1 MRRWVC
7 TLMLVGW
14 AGLGCGGSDGPAGP
28 GGGDL
33 VNGFFRATV
42 SGSSFNALAA
52 NVLQASTGTGGT
64 ILSIGAGG
72 ANNSAMGMA
81 WIDEGLGTYTI
92 NQSLGANAT
101 YTQAGGQG
109 WLASAGSAGSGS
121 ITITLRTAN
130 RVAGTFNF
138 VLVPVGGTATGTLA
152 ITNGSFDLTF

>member
-1 MRRWVC
+1 MRRRLAAL
-7 TLMLVGW
+7 LML
-14 AGLGCGGSDGPAGP
+14 ALAAACGSDGPAGP
-28 GGGDL
+28 GDGGKL
-33 VNGFFRATV
+33 TNGFFRATV

-52 NVLQASTGTGGT
+52 NVLEASTGTGGT

-72 ANNSAMGMA
+72 ANNTAMGMA
-81 WIDEGLGTYTI
+81 WIDEGVGTYTI

-101 YTQAGGQG
+101 YTQPGGQG

-138 VLVPVGGTATGTLA
+138 VLVPVGGSATGTLA